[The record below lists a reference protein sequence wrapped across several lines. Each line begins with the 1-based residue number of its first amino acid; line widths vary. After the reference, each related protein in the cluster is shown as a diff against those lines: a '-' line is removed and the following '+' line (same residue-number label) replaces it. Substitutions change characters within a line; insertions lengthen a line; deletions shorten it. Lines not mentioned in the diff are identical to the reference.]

1 MTDHDLDALASDLLD
16 GLLPAERAADALR
29 DPAVAQRVSEMRA
42 AQALVRETPAV
53 DRTRREAGLAAALAT
68 AATPSPGADTPGA
81 PDTPHSPDTAG
92 TPDEL
97 AARRSGARPARRPR
111 RHVPGW
117 LTAAAVL
124 LLVVA
129 FGGLV
134 ATVGTSDSDNASTSS
149 DAAAPPT
156 EESAD
161 DDVSAAETESDAGA
175 GESSGAP
182 APGAP
187 TTTAP
192 TLGTEDRQPDASPDG
207 PVDLGEVSSV
217 DEIAV
222 SVDDAALAA
231 ARRTDEVADELPQ
244 EQLADGGELAP
255 FAACRPAGTE
265 ETPGRIATAAAVAL
279 LDGRPVTAW
288 VVAEDGARTL
298 IVADAGCTVVGRRA
312 LPG

>member
-1 MTDHDLDALASDLLD
+1 MNDHDLDALASDLLD

-29 DPAVAQRVSEMRA
+29 DAAVAQRVAEMRA

-53 DRTRREAGLAAALAT
+53 DPARREAGLDAALA
-68 AATPSPGADTPGA
+68 AAGPLSPGVDRPGAGDTPSSPAA
-81 PDTPHSPDTAG
+81 PDA
-92 TPDEL
+92 PDEL
-97 AARRSGARPARRPR
+97 AARRAGARHTRRPR

-134 ATVGTSDSDNASTSS
+134 ATVGRSDSDDASTSS

-156 EESAD
+156 EESGD
-161 DDVSAAETESDAGA
+161 DAFAAESQSDPGA
-175 GESSGAP
+175 AESSGTP

-192 TLGTEDRQPDASPDG
+192 APQAEEDVGAVDDS

-217 DEIAV
+217 DEIAAG
-222 SVDDAALAA
+222 VDSASRAA
-231 ARRTDEVADELPQ
+231 APLDDEAAGES
-244 EQLADGGELAP
+244 EQLARP
-255 FAACRPAGTE
+255 VTCRPPGTE
-265 ETPGRIATAAAVAL
+265 DAPGRIATVAALAN

-288 VVAEDGARTL
+288 VVAENGARTL
-298 IVADAGCTVVGRRA
+298 IVADAGCAVVGRRA